1 MPSKKQYDLVSDDGY
16 DSRIPLHNEEAF
28 QHGISFTAKYIGT
41 LDVPRPSSRVEI
53 VAAMRRIR
61 YEFKAKAIKKKS
73 VNIVVS
79 VDGVKVVVKR
89 KKKRGQGSYAWD
101 ESKMV
106 VMGHPIYR
114 IFYVSHDSQDLKI
127 FSYIARDG
135 QTNVFKCNVFK
146 AYKKSQA
153 MRIVRTIGQAF
164 EVCHKLSVA
173 QANKDTE
180 TPDDNEEKID
190 TTKRKSKLSPDSD
203 KPTPDSVDSGSSNQS
218 SPEDALRQAQQL
230 LHQMGAKTPNTP
242 GTISSPMNSPV
253 MLGESF
259 SSATSQLP
267 LSSHH
272 QIQLLRQQLE
282 QQQQQ
287 TQVAIAQVHLL
298 KDQLAAEAA
307 ARIEAQARCH
317 QLLLHNKE
325 ILDHISQLVARVQ
338 ELEGQSTGMSP
349 SSASDLY
356 KAPQIPPLPDIHTPQ
371 PAPVTL
377 PQFQDIDTSYMANA
391 QPRDLF
397 ENTRTD
403 FYSTESPD
411 SGHKEMSSDSLSY
424 NFSQSDTNSWYC
436 PKTISVLSQM
446 SGYQGNSFSTSTN
459 PFSSHD
465 LSNNLESPSKPQ
477 DEKVK
482 VIVPCP
488 MQDASGNRLELNV
501 TPKIDPPPKVNRPTS
516 RSASRTFQ
524 GADLNS
530 SSYDNTQHDN
540 SVKNYNNRNS
550 TTSENSSGS
559 LDQDLKEVETCFMNE
574 DDVNGNESKQ
584 LNNSNNK
591 TMYFSMEDSTEST
604 IKDLSAHSDSSVKLH
619 ISLSEDDIMEKAD
632 DKDTE
637 DNLPSMPPA
646 LDSLMFADFEALT
659 AS

>member
-1 MPSKKQYDLVSDDGY
+1 
-16 DSRIPLHNEEAF
+16 
-28 QHGISFTAKYIGT
+28 
-41 LDVPRPSSRVEI
+41 
-53 VAAMRRIR
+53 
-61 YEFKAKAIKKKS
+61 
-73 VNIVVS
+73 
-79 VDGVKVVVKR
+79 
-89 KKKRGQGSYAWD
+89 
-101 ESKMV
+101 
-106 VMGHPIYR
+106 
-114 IFYVSHDSQDLKI
+114 
-127 FSYIARDG
+127 
-135 QTNVFKCNVFK
+135 
-146 AYKKSQA
+146 
-153 MRIVRTIGQAF
+153 
-164 EVCHKLSVA
+164 
-173 QANKDTE
+173 
-180 TPDDNEEKID
+180 
-190 TTKRKSKLSPDSD
+190 
-203 KPTPDSVDSGSSNQS
+203 
-218 SPEDALRQAQQL
+218 
-230 LHQMGAKTPNTP
+230 
-242 GTISSPMNSPV
+242 
-253 MLGESF
+253 
-259 SSATSQLP
+259 
-267 LSSHH
+267 
-272 QIQLLRQQLE
+272 
-282 QQQQQ
+282 
-287 TQVAIAQVHLL
+287 
-298 KDQLAAEAA
+298 
-307 ARIEAQARCH
+307 
-317 QLLLHNKE
+317 
-325 ILDHISQLVARVQ
+325 
-338 ELEGQSTGMSP
+338 
-349 SSASDLY
+349 
-356 KAPQIPPLPDIHTPQ
+356 
-371 PAPVTL
+371 
-377 PQFQDIDTSYMANA
+377 MANA